1 MSLRRFRIAAF
12 ALWALLW
19 CGGLALA
26 QQRFPPPEFE
36 TDYKMRGIP
45 TPPPRGLAMEYVDVA
60 VLITALGLAA
70 WLVHR
75 RRSRRGLVAL
85 SLFSLVYFGFYR
97 KGCICPIGAPQN
109 VAYGLFNPEYAIPVT
124 ALAFFL
130 VPLLFSLFSG
140 RTFCSGVCP
149 HGALQDL
156 VLLKP
161 VKVPLWLEQ
170 GLGIVPYV
178 FLGAGILF
186 AATGAGFVICRFD
199 PFIPL
204 FRMTG
209 SFFILC
215 LAGGFLVTSM
225 FVGRP
230 FCRFLC
236 PYGALLRLGS
246 LVSKWRVRITP
257 DYCTQCRLCEQSCP
271 FGAIR
276 EPVAAT
282 VNLATLAP
290 DRRRLGAL
298 LVLLPVLIALGAWMG
313 SKLSVP
319 ASRLHPTVALAEKY
333 LDPRKAA
340 PTPGAPTPES
350 LALARAD
357 TNPEAIL
364 TTAAAVRHKFAIGGW
379 WFGGWVGLVVGLKLI
394 VLSTRTARTD
404 FEPDRGSCYACGRCY
419 LACPNERVRVGLLSP
434 AEAAGLNANQAA
446 VHVAAPTRT

>member
-1 MSLRRFRIAAF
+1 MSLRCFGIAAF
-12 ALWALLW
+12 ALLAPLW
-19 CGGLALA
+19 NGGLALA
-26 QQRFPPPEFE
+26 EQRFPPPEFE
-36 TDYKMRGIP
+36 TGYKMPAIT
-45 TPPPRGLAMEYVDVA
+45 TPAPRGLAMEYVDVA
-60 VLITALGLAA
+60 VLVTALGVAA

-75 RRSRRGLVAL
+75 KRSRRGLIVL

-109 VAYGLFNPEYAIPVT
+109 VAYGLFNPDYAIPVT

-156 VLLKP
+156 VLIKP

-170 GLGIVPYV
+170 GLSIVPYI
-178 FLGAGILF
+178 FLGAGVLF

-215 LAGGFLVTSM
+215 LAGGFLLTSL

-276 EPVAAT
+276 EPLAAT
-282 VNLATLAP
+282 AHPGALAP
-290 DRRRLGAL
+290 DRRRLGWL
-298 LVLLPVLIALGAWMG
+298 LVLLPGLIALGAWGG

-333 LDPRKAA
+333 LDPKKPA
-340 PTPGAPTPES
+340 PAPGPATPES
-350 LALARAD
+350 LALTRAD
-357 TNPEAIL
+357 ENAEAIL
-364 TTAAAVRHKFAIGGW
+364 TTAAAVRRKFDVGGW
-379 WFGGWVGLVVGLKLI
+379 WFGGWVGLVVGLRL
-394 VLSTRTARTD
+394 VSLSTRTARTD

-434 AEAAGLNANQAA
+434 AEAAGLNANRA
-446 VHVAAPTRT
+446 VVSASAPKQT